1 MDRVSLLH
9 HMDWVLLMGS
19 GLTALSLLGLLKW
32 SMPARNPFRLIWDFV
47 RRHAVSQESL
57 FYALTLLGIMFLD
70 ILETRYDA
78 VITEHLHWDF
88 TPLFLQIEGPATG
101 LFQLIHATWLT
112 YALSAV
118 YLYVFPVM
126 GVVAMLAAYYSD
138 EKTLARKLFW
148 VTVFNYVLILP
159 FYILVPVSERWAVP
173 DNEVAL
179 LMNQLSP
186 LLIEGLRPLS
196 GLNNCFPSFHTSLAT
211 SFALLMSES
220 SNRRLR
226 RTMYFLAGL
235 VFYSTLYLGF
245 HWVLDAFAGVVFA
258 AACSLLATWAVERYP
273 MELAFLRSR

>member
-1 MDRVSLLH
+1 MDHVTLLR
-9 HMDWVLLMGS
+9 HMDWVLLMGA
-19 GLTALSLLGLLKW
+19 GLTAFSLVVLLKW
-32 SMPARNPFRLIWDFV
+32 SMPSRNPFRLIWDFL
-47 RRHAVSQESL
+47 REHAVSQESL

-70 ILETRYDA
+70 ILETRYDEA
-78 VITEHLHWDF
+78 ITQHLHWDF
-88 TPLFLQIEGPATG
+88 TGFFLQIEGSATA
-101 LFQLIHATWLT
+101 LFQLFHPTWLT

-126 GVVAMLAAYYSD
+126 GVVAMLTAYYSG

-159 FYILVPVSERWAVP
+159 FYILVPVSERWAVS
-173 DNEVAL
+173 DHEVSL

-226 RTMYFLAGL
+226 RTMYVLAGL
-235 VFYSTLYLGF
+235 VLYSTLYLGF
-245 HWVLDAFAGVVFA
+245 HWVLDAFAGVLFA
-258 AACSLLATWAVERYP
+258 AVCSLVATYAVERFP
-273 MELAFLRSR
+273 MELAFLRAR